1 MPSRPFRIG
10 RSATGLGLFATKPI
24 KRTAYI
30 ATYRGRR
37 ISNEEAGRREAR
49 GARYMFTLNSR
60 LTIDGSPRWN
70 VARYIN
76 HSCRPNAKPVGRNGG
91 IVIVAL
97 RRIEQGEEITYDY
110 GREYLKCFLDNGG
123 CRCAACRRKKAIQRR
138 RTHPRGKRK
147 AAKDT
152 CPAPLISDQRQ
163 SGA

>member
-70 VARYIN
+70 VARYMN
-76 HSCRPNAKPVGRNGG
+76 HSCWPNAKPITRKGR
-91 IVIVAL
+91 IVFVAL
-97 RRIEQGEEITYDY
+97 RLIAPGEEITYNY
-110 GREYLKCFLDNGG
+110 GPEYFEYFLQNEG
-123 CRCAACRRKKAIQRR
+123 CRCAACRTKAAVRRSKRVGRKKRR
-138 RTHPRGKRK
+138 
-147 AAKDT
+147 
-152 CPAPLISDQRQ
+152 
-163 SGA
+163 